1 MYLNFLFYMGQKVHP
16 LGFRV
21 GITRDHRSDWFAK
34 PSQYS
39 KFLYEDKFIR
49 TILSTKLKSAS
60 ISEIKIR
67 RKLSLVEI
75 IIYSAK
81 PNSIF
86 LNDNSGLDVLCKD
99 LEQQINNV
107 FKIKREILL
116 DVVEIVNPD
125 LHSKLLAEFI
135 AEQLEKRVPFRRV
148 VKSAMQKAQQAGVKG
163 IKIQI
168 SGRLNGAEIARTEW
182 VREGQVPLQTL
193 RANIDYCYHTAQ
205 TIYGILGIKVWIFNT
220 I

>member
-1 MYLNFLFYMGQKVHP
+1 MGQKVHP
-16 LGFRV
+16 LGFRI
-21 GITRDHRSDWFAK
+21 GISKEHRSDWFAK
-34 PSQYS
+34 PHQYS
-39 KFLYEDKFIR
+39 KFLYEDKYIR
-49 TILSTKLKSAS
+49 NLISTKLNSAS

-75 IIYSAK
+75 VIYCAK
-81 PNSIF
+81 PNLIF
-86 LNDNSGLDVLCKD
+86 LNDNSGLDSLCKD
-99 LEQQINNV
+99 LTQKLHV
-107 FKIKREILL
+107 SFKVKREIFV
-116 DVVEIVNPD
+116 DVIEIVNPD

-135 AEQLEKRVPFRRV
+135 SEQLEKRVPFRRV
-148 VKSAMQKAQQAGVKG
+148 VKLAMQKAQQAGVKG

-220 I
+220 L